1 MSDVALAVRVLELE
15 LPSNKLVSI
24 ELVKN
29 VVATYLE

>member
-1 MSDVALAVRVLELE
+1 MSDVALAVRVLELK

-29 VVATYLE
+29 MVTTYLE